1 MKLVVS
7 HPNIPAVHST
17 ALNAYFA
24 DSAADQI
31 VAAVVAAVAAV
42 VAVVG
47 AVAASCCSKHFVPC
61 SEEHLLVHQA
71 AWVCLLADL
80 LASSAVVAAGA
91 SCQADGV
98 SYQ

>member
-31 VAAVVAAVAAV
+31 VAAVVAAV